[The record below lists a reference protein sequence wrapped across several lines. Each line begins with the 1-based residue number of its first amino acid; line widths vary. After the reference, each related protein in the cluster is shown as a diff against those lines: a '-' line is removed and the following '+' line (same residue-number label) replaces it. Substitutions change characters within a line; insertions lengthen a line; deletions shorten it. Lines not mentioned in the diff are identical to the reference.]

1 VSAAP
6 ARKLVLAFAVA
17 GALALLAGFLS
28 LAPNRLASGAPFAM
42 YACSPAWAAAIA
54 LALALLAF
62 SAFRPRPWLTLAV
75 GGALLIALPL
85 AAGAGAA
92 TLLQHAPLAARVE
105 LGAGFWLLLGI
116 AILACLDAS
125 AALALSSL
133 ASLALTAAL
142 LAVLA
147 LMAWT
152 GRLDALS
159 LAHEFANHRAAFW
172 AACARHLL
180 LVAVTLA
187 GACAAGIP
195 LGLLAWRRPAWR
207 PPLFGVLN
215 VVQTLPSIAL
225 FGLLMAPLAKLG
237 LSGIG
242 LVPAAVA
249 LVLYALMPTVRAI
262 VTGLDNVPAA
272 PLDAAAGL
280 GFSPL
285 QIFFSTRLPLAAPA
299 LLAGLRVVV
308 VQAVGLAVVAALIG
322 AGGFG
327 DFVFQGLGQY
337 ALDLVLLGA
346 LPATALAL
354 LADALLSLAANTAAT
369 TAGRNTA

>member
-1 VSAAP
+1 MTP
-6 ARKLVLAFAVA
+6 ARKLVLAFAIG
-17 GALALLAGFLS
+17 GALALLPGFLS
-28 LAPNRLASGAPFAM
+28 LAPNRLATGAPVTIFAC
-42 YACSPAWAAAIA
+42 APIGAVAIGVA
-54 LALALLAF
+54 LGMLAF
-62 SAFRPRPWLTLAV
+62 SAVRSRPWLTLTAGV
-75 GGALLIALPL
+75 ALLVALPL

-92 TLLQHAPLAARVE
+92 TLLHHAPPAARAE
-105 LGAGFWLLLGI
+105 LGAGFWLLSCI

-125 AALALSSL
+125 AALALNAL
-133 ASLALTAAL
+133 ASLAVAAT
-142 LAVLA
+142 LAAIIA
-147 LMAWT
+147 LIAWT

-159 LAHEFANHRAAFW
+159 LAHEFVTHRAAFW
-172 AACARHLL
+172 AAFARHVL
-180 LVAVTLA
+180 LVVLTLA

-195 LGLLAWRRPAWR
+195 LGILAWRRPGWR
-207 PPLFGVLN
+207 PKVFGVLN

-225 FGLLMAPLAKLG
+225 FGLLMTPLAKLG

-242 LVPAAVA
+242 LVPAVVA

-285 QIFFSTRLPLAAPA
+285 QSFVRTRLPLAAPA

-354 LADALLSLAANTAAT
+354 LADALLTLAAATARRAT
-369 TAGRNTA
+369 G

>member
-1 VSAAP
+1 VKP
-6 ARKLVLAFAVA
+6 ARKLVLAFAIG
-17 GALALLAGFLS
+17 GALALLPGFLS
-28 LAPNRLASGAPFAM
+28 LAPNRLATGAGVTIFAC
-42 YACSPAWAAAIA
+42 APIGAVAIGVA
-54 LALALLAF
+54 LAMLAF
-62 SAFRPRPWLTLAV
+62 SAVRSRSWLTLTAGV
-75 GGALLIALPL
+75 ALLVALP
-85 AAGAGAA
+85 
-92 TLLQHAPLAARVE
+92 PAARAE
-105 LGAGFWLLLGI
+105 LGAGFWLLSCI

-125 AALALSSL
+125 AALALSAL
-133 ASLALTAAL
+133 ASLAVAAAL
-142 LAVLA
+142 AAIIA
-147 LMAWT
+147 LIAWT

-159 LAHEFANHRAAFW
+159 LAHEFATHRAAFW
-172 AACARHLL
+172 AAFARHVL
-180 LVAVTLA
+180 LVVLTLA

-195 LGLLAWRRPAWR
+195 LGILAWRRPGWR
-207 PPLFGVLN
+207 PKVFGVLN

-225 FGLLMAPLAKLG
+225 FGLLMTPLAKLG

-242 LVPAAVA
+242 LVPAVVA

-285 QIFFSTRLPLAAPA
+285 QSFVRTRLPLAAPA

-354 LADALLSLAANTAAT
+354 LADALLTLAAATARRAT
-369 TAGRNTA
+369 G